1 MKGIIYIGTI
11 VLIIC
16 LAACNPKSTK
26 SRKHKTVR
34 DTVDLPQII
43 ERDTL
48 VALTAYSST
57 SYFIYK
63 GQPMGYE
70 YELLKKFCEHMDL
83 NLRMVVIRNMD
94 SILYELNNY
103 EADLAAYALTV
114 TNERRK
120 LVDFTE
126 PLQYTEQ
133 MLIQRKPDNWRQ
145 MTLDNI
151 DKTLVRSVVDLIG
164 KKVHVKRQSPY
175 YQRLLNLI
183 DELGDT
189 IYLEI
194 VDQDFTTE
202 ELIGKV
208 ANGEIDFTVADK
220 TLADLANSS
229 YDNLDTQT
237 PISFPPRLAWATR
250 KTSPKLLNELNLWL
264 AELKKSSYYY
274 VLYNKYYKN
283 RSRYSRITNSDFFS
297 HQGSSI
303 SPYDDYF
310 KTYSKELNWDWR
322 LLASQVYQ
330 ESRFDPWAESWM
342 GAVGP
347 MQIMPETAAMYGD
360 YDLWEPDENIKAGT
374 KHLAWLYDIFENQL
388 DSMEHIMFTLA
399 SYNVGP
405 GHVSDARKLAEKY
418 GKDPNKWNNNVAEMI
433 KLKSEKKYYTD
444 NVVKHG
450 YCRGIETYNYV
461 KNVMDRYEHY
471 KQFFE
476 K

>member
-1 MKGIIYIGTI
+1 
-11 VLIIC
+11 
-16 LAACNPKSTK
+16 
-26 SRKHKTVR
+26 
-34 DTVDLPQII
+34 
-43 ERDTL
+43 
-48 VALTAYSST
+48 
-57 SYFIYK
+57 
-63 GQPMGYE
+63 
-70 YELLKKFCEHMDL
+70 MDL

-151 DKTLVRSVVDLIG
+151 YKTLVRSVVDLIG

-189 IYLEI
+189 IYLEV

-237 PISFPPRLAWATR
+237 PISFPQRLAWATR

-303 SPYDDYF
+303 SPYDDYL

-322 LLASQVYQ
+322 LLATKVYQ

-342 GAVGP
+342 GAVGL
-347 MQIMPETAAMYGD
+347 MQIIPETAAMYGD